1 MQLFDLGPTILE
13 WAGAEINETF
23 EAISLNPALYG
34 YAFDGRNFV
43 FCEQAGDVNMTGTSF
58 LTMVRS
64 KTHKLIQFRGEE
76 EGQLFDLFGF
86 NRALPLISG
95 YVLMTQQ
102 SLLGWISYHKLLLPL
117 RITGQVA
124 VMYTT
129 CPIGQGRVV
138 LVSSCFARQTTQVI
152 VHAWE
157 RRTRA

>member
-1 MQLFDLGPTILE
+1 MIISAPNKFEGGRTVDALVQLFDLGPTILE

-76 EGQLFDLFGF
+76 EGQLFDLESEAERQKTFGMSQM
-86 NRALPLISG
+86 LKI
-95 YVLMTQQ
+95 
-102 SLLGWISYHKLLLPL
+102 
-117 RITGQVA
+117 
-124 VMYTT
+124 
-129 CPIGQGRVV
+129 
-138 LVSSCFARQTTQVI
+138 
-152 VHAWE
+152 
-157 RRTRA
+157 